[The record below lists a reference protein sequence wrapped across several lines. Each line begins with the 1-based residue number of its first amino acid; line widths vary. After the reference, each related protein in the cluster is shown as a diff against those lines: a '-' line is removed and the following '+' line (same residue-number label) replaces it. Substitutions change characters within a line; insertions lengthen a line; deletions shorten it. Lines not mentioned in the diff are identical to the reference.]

1 MENKEEKYYVRSN
14 GERVSIKTME
24 TTHISNA
31 IAKKYREMF
40 ESTNEDDFSNKLNE
54 LNSLKEEM
62 HFRIN
67 KYHDE
72 SLKK

>member
-1 MENKEEKYYVRSN
+1 MAQEKKYYTRSN
-14 GERVSIKTME
+14 GEQVEISSME

>member
-1 MENKEEKYYVRSN
+1 MENKKFYTRSN
-14 GERVSIKTME
+14 GEQVEISTME